1 MSSRVAHNVA
11 ALHVENSIVQVLA
24 GVLDQVVQRNDQTPL
39 PSGSVTIFHAL
50 RPPSIA
56 VKAYLERICKYV
68 NCSNECFV
76 LALIYM
82 DRVIQRNTGFFIS
95 SLNIHRFLIT
105 SIMLAAK
112 FFDDTYYNNAFY
124 ARVGGIPTAELNTL
138 EVEFL
143 FMINFS
149 LHVETDEYERYR
161 SELESHGQH

>member
-1 MSSRVAHNVA
+1 MASWV
-11 ALHVENSIVQVLA
+11 
-24 GVLDQVVQRNDQTPL
+24 DW
-39 PSGSVTIFHAL
+39 SGDC
-50 RPPSIA
+50 
-56 VKAYLERICKYV
+56 RICKYV

-161 SELESHGQH
+161 SELKSHGQS